1 MQMQQLRL
9 GWIVRL
15 VELGLFMATW
25 PSGQVTYAGDVWPFL
40 AVKVI
45 KDVAKKQHVK
55 NYNAVFSI

>member
-1 MQMQQLRL
+1 
-9 GWIVRL
+9 
-15 VELGLFMATW
+15 MATW